1 MYLQLFTTNRDNKHK
16 GSPTNGQKGVYMK
29 FRLMNLQLFA
39 DGEAAA
45 APAGGGAETVAAE
58 SVATEAPAEFRVGD
72 TLGDGSKVTDV
83 RVAAALNRQMK
94 RHPEMRQVYGQNQ
107 QPIQQ
112 GQPQQMPEATADGQT
127 GADDL
132 NARWEQAINGE
143 FKELYGQGVQKAVMA
158 RVKNLKAAEQQL
170 QGYQPIVD
178 ALMKKTGAADLEELT
193 EIVVNDQELL
203 AQEAEEHGMTE
214 EAWKQFR
221 DLQTENQQYK
231 AAEQAANQQRWQQE
245 ILRQEA
251 EMQKI
256 YPQFSLTEEMQ
267 NEEFRGFIA
276 KGLSVKQ
283 AFNAIHADEI
293 QAQAMNY
300 GMERARQQMGQTIA
314 AQRSRPT
321 EGAANG
327 KNPAAAEPKLNP
339 ANLTRKERE
348 RFKQMARRG
357 VPVSFD

>member
-58 SVATEAPAEFRVGD
+58 SVTTEAPAEFRVGD

-158 RVKNLKAAEQQL
+158 RVKNLKAA
-170 QGYQPIVD
+170 
-178 ALMKKTGAADLEELT
+178 AAARLP
-193 EIVVNDQELL
+193 
-203 AQEAEEHGMTE
+203 
-214 EAWKQFR
+214 
-221 DLQTENQQYK
+221 
-231 AAEQAANQQRWQQE
+231 AN
-245 ILRQEA
+245 
-251 EMQKI
+251 
-256 YPQFSLTEEMQ
+256 
-267 NEEFRGFIA
+267 RGR
-276 KGLSVKQ
+276 
-283 AFNAIHADEI
+283 ADEKD
-293 QAQAMNY
+293 
-300 GMERARQQMGQTIA
+300 RSS
-314 AQRSRPT
+314 RSRR
-321 EGAANG
+321 AY
-327 KNPAAAEPKLNP
+327 
-339 ANLTRKERE
+339 
-348 RFKQMARRG
+348 
-357 VPVSFD
+357 